1 LVLKAAQEKKAADPV
16 ALNVKG
22 ACSFADAFVIC
33 HGQQSR
39 QTQAI
44 ADAIEAVLKQ
54 QKVLASHV
62 EGYRT
67 GEWILMDYSDL
78 IVHIFTRE
86 RREFF
91 NLERLW
97 GDAPRLTIAEKPK
110 KKRSSGS
117 RLG

>member
-1 LVLKAAQEKKAADPV
+1 MVLD
-16 ALNVKG
+16 LKG
-22 ACSFADAFVIC
+22 ACSFTDAFVIC
-33 HGQQSR
+33 HGQQVR

-44 ADAIEAVLKQ
+44 ADAIEEALQ
-54 QKVLASHV
+54 GQKVAPNHV

-97 GDAPRLTIAEKPK
+97 GDLPRVEKAEKPK

-117 RLG
+117 RRG

>member
-1 LVLKAAQEKKAADPV
+1 MVLD
-16 ALNVKG
+16 LKG
-22 ACSFADAFVIC
+22 TCSFTDAFLIC
-33 HGQQSR
+33 HGQQAR

-44 ADAIEAVLKQ
+44 ADAIEESLKK
-54 QKVLASHV
+54 QKVALNHV

-97 GDAPRLTIAEKPK
+97 GDAPRVETAEKPK
-110 KKRSSGS
+110 RKRSSGP
-117 RLG
+117 RRG

>member
-1 LVLKAAQEKKAADPV
+1 MTLDLKGK
-16 ALNVKG
+16 
-22 ACSFADAFVIC
+22 CSFTDAFIIC
-33 HGQQSR
+33 HGLQVR

-44 ADAIEAVLKQ
+44 ADAIEEALKK
-54 QKVLASHV
+54 QKVLPNHV

-97 GDAPRLTIAEKPK
+97 GDAPRLEAVERPK

-117 RLG
+117 RRG

>member
-1 LVLKAAQEKKAADPV
+1 LK
-16 ALNVKG
+16 G
-22 ACSFADAFVIC
+22 TCSFTDAFLIC
-33 HGQQSR
+33 HGTQIR

-44 ADAIEAVLKQ
+44 ADGIEETLRKNRCFPT
-54 QKVLASHV
+54 HV

-67 GEWILMDYSDL
+67 GEWILMDYRDL
-78 IVHIFTRE
+78 IIHIFTRE

-97 GDAPRLTIAEKPK
+97 GDAPRMEVNEKPK

-117 RLG
+117 RRG

>member
-1 LVLKAAQEKKAADPV
+1 MARKAALGKKALDLV
-16 ALNVKG
+16 TLDLKG
-22 ACSFADAFVIC
+22 RCSFTDAFIIC
-33 HGQQSR
+33 HGVQVR

-44 ADAIEAVLKQ
+44 ADAIEQGLKK
-54 QKVLASHV
+54 QKVHPSHV

-97 GDAPRLTIAEKPK
+97 GDAPRLEAAERPK
-110 KKRSSGS
+110 EKRSSGS
-117 RLG
+117 RRG

>member
-1 LVLKAAQEKKAADPV
+1 V
-16 ALNVKG
+16 ALDLKG
-22 ACSFADAFVIC
+22 TCSFTDAFLIC
-33 HGQQSR
+33 HGLQVR

-44 ADAIEAVLKQ
+44 ADAIEETLKK
-54 QKVLASHV
+54 QKVAPSHV

-86 RREFF
+86 RRDFF

-97 GDAPRLTIAEKPK
+97 GDAPRLEATERPK
-110 KKRSSGS
+110 KKGGS
-117 RLG
+117 ASRRG

>member
-1 LVLKAAQEKKAADPV
+1 VTLDL
-16 ALNVKG
+16 KG
-22 ACSFADAFVIC
+22 ACSFTDAFVIC
-33 HGQQSR
+33 HGLQVR

-44 ADAIEAVLKQ
+44 ADAVEETLKK
-54 QKVLASHV
+54 QKVYPAHI

-97 GDAPRLTIAEKPK
+97 GDAPRWEEAEKPK

-117 RLG
+117 RRG

>member
-1 LVLKAAQEKKAADPV
+1 LSRKAALGKKAGDLV
-16 ALNVKG
+16 TLDLKG
-22 ACSFADAFVIC
+22 RCSFTDAFIIC
-33 HGQQSR
+33 HGLQVR

-44 ADAIEAVLKQ
+44 ADAIEKALKA
-54 QKVLASHV
+54 QKVYPSHV

-97 GDAPRLTIAEKPK
+97 GDAPRLEAVEKPK
-110 KKRSSGS
+110 AKGSSGS
-117 RLG
+117 RRG

>member
-1 LVLKAAQEKKAADPV
+1 MV
-16 ALNVKG
+16 ALDLKRI
-22 ACSFADAFVIC
+22 CSFTDAFLIC
-33 HGQQSR
+33 HGLQVR

-44 ADAIEAVLKQ
+44 ADAIEAVLKGH
-54 QKVLASHV
+54 KITPSHV

-78 IVHIFTRE
+78 IIHIFTRE

-97 GDAPRLTIAEKPK
+97 GDAPRMEVVERPK

-117 RLG
+117 RRG